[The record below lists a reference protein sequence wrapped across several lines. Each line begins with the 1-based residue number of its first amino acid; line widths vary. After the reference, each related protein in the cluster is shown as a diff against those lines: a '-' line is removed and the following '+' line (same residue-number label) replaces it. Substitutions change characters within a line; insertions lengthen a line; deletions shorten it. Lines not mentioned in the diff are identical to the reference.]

1 MFESLPLAA
10 LLAIFLVA
18 AGVVWGAGI
27 KLTDTTDVLSTRLHL
42 GQALGAMLFLA
53 FATNLPEVAIAV
65 AGGVSGHPEIVTGN
79 ILGGI
84 AIQTLVLVLLDVV
97 AGEKSG
103 RPLTYTAASLVLAVE
118 GLLVIALL
126 AAVVMA
132 SQLPSSI
139 SLLRIHPGSLV
150 IVVLWLIGLW
160 MVRRARTQLPWQD
173 DRDDVASVQDRS
185 EDEQSVRMS
194 LRRAV
199 LLFAGAATVTLLG
212 GVALEQSSEAI
223 AKQLGMSNIVFGATA
238 LAAATALPEV
248 STGIA
253 SVRLGDSRLAI
264 SDILGGNA
272 FLPSL
277 FFLTSFVSGSPVLP
291 GARPPDLYLT
301 GLALLLSA
309 IVVVGLIFRP
319 RRQILR
325 MGTDSLAILVLYVIG
340 IIGLLFV
347 PSG

>member
-1 MFESLPLAA
+1 MFESLPLIA
-10 LLAIFLVA
+10 LVAIFLVA

-65 AGGVSGHPEIVTGN
+65 AGGLSGHPEIVTGN

-84 AIQTLVLVLLDVV
+84 AIQILVLVLLDVV

-103 RPLTYTAASLVLAVE
+103 RPLTYKAASLVLAIE

-126 AAVVMA
+126 AVVVMA
-132 SQLPSSI
+132 SQLPSSV
-139 SLLRIHPGSLV
+139 SVLRIHPGSLL
-150 IVVLWLIGLW
+150 IVVFWLVGLW
-160 MVRRARTQLPWQD
+160 MVGRARTQLPWQD
-173 DRDDVASVQDRS
+173 DRDQEANEQDRS
-185 EDEQSVRMS
+185 DDEERVGMG
-194 LRRAV
+194 LRHAIV
-199 LLFAGAATVTLLG
+199 LFAAAAAVTLLG

-238 LAAATALPEV
+238 LAAATALPEI
-248 STGIA
+248 STGVA
-253 SVRLGDSRLAI
+253 SVQLGDTRLAV

-277 FFLTSFVSGSPVLP
+277 FFVTSIAAGSPVLP

-309 IVVVGLIFRP
+309 IVVAGLIFRP
-319 RRQILR
+319 ERQILR

-340 IIGLLFV
+340 IIGLPFV